1 MHMNLRLIID
11 VSRVG
16 RVVIVSR
23 LTPVPSLETLD
34 ISGWNTNLR
43 IPYLERLSTVLGSQ
57 SDAPDRMRINSDVWH
72 ETSMGLVI
80 TPVTDY
86 NLYNCELSMPIS
98 FSLSNSIPDRSRRSR
113 TLFCG
118 HVSNPNFNSSNAS
131 TSKHLKK
138 LSMLVPKF
146 DNMCRRR
153 SCVSRIGIKFPFVS

>member
-34 ISGWNTNLR
+34 ISGRNTNLR

-80 TPVTDY
+80 TPVTD
-86 NLYNCELSMPIS
+86 
-98 FSLSNSIPDRSRRSR
+98 
-113 TLFCG
+113 
-118 HVSNPNFNSSNAS
+118 
-131 TSKHLKK
+131 
-138 LSMLVPKF
+138 
-146 DNMCRRR
+146 
-153 SCVSRIGIKFPFVS
+153 